1 MLTLRACL
9 VLGSVFLL
17 CEVSFAAKKP
27 QNQDVAQLTEALTAA
42 LKEVANVRFTC
53 PPPFTR
59 IVNECFYFNHIHP
72 MLTWDDAR
80 YVCQSAGGDLAEP
93 EHFGALYLFLYT
105 QRISMHMTEGS
116 DHRLRLGARVDNTGT
131 WKWVSGRPVEDV
143 IWLDDEG
150 NTTELCM
157 SLVLRGD
164 GPPALAMDDCQVAQY
179 SVCELPI

>member
-9 VLGSVFLL
+9 VLGSALLL
-17 CEVSFAAKKP
+17 CNVLAAAKKS
-27 QNQDVAQLTEALTAA
+27 QSQESLQLVEALTTA
-42 LKEVANVRFTC
+42 LKELTNAPFSARFSC

-59 IVNECFYFNHIHP
+59 IIGECFYFNHIHP

-105 QRISMHMTEGS
+105 QRKGN
-116 DHRLRLGARVDNTGT
+116 DHRLRLGAKVDDTGT

-143 IWLDDEG
+143 IWLDYEA
-150 NTTELCM
+150 NTTDLCM
-157 SLVLRGD
+157 SLVIRGD
-164 GPPALAMDDCQVAQY
+164 GPPALAMDDCQIAQY
-179 SVCELPI
+179 SVCELPL